1 MIRLI
6 MGTFVKKFKLLN
18 VILLL
23 LLLELPEQLTDLYD
37 KFRRESLRSG
47 RNARRICAFQKILK
61 TFLTL
66 EYLFKLFPRVTHIIY
81 EEH

>member
-1 MIRLI
+1 

-37 KFRRESLRSG
+37 KLRRESLRSG
-47 RNARRICAFQKILK
+47 RNARRICAFQKI
-61 TFLTL
+61 
-66 EYLFKLFPRVTHIIY
+66 
-81 EEH
+81 